1 MEKKLGIGFPWVNLE
16 ESRAAELLTRLR
28 KESPDV
34 YDGWELTVAR
44 YLRPR
49 FYARHAL
56 IEVRIARGDAIRV
69 RYLLDGDDAMLPL
82 EGRSDP
88 IHAANASEGL
98 VLNAETVLD
107 YLRFFVFF
115 LRGSD
120 GPFTLLE
127 AELELLPSEGEPV
140 TPELEEL
147 RSHVR
152 PLRIGGQD
160 GQGRFLVPATV
171 AYDGTMW
178 RTTLAVSTGGEVE
191 MIDEKDPV
199 ALGTCARPAMPVPR
213 RAGRRS
219 AGGDRRDDAGQAP
232 PEEEV
237 TDEAAPVRPPRPQ
250 ALEETVSDREITRAV
265 VSVLLADAVRER
277 LGNTLLKRFNSQTQA
292 DDPIAQLARFV
303 SGSHPIIVIES
314 DIPFVE
320 DIVAGLLE
328 PELGRKGKPAVDRA
342 KAVSGDDSRCF
353 LDLTGISA
361 GDYF

>member
-16 ESRAAELLTRLR
+16 ESRAAELLARLR

-49 FYARHAL
+49 FYASHAL
-56 IEVRIARGDAIRV
+56 IEVRIARGDVIRV

-147 RSHVR
+147 RSHIR

-199 ALGTCARPAMPVPR
+199 ALGTARVPQCPYLDAPAAEAPVAAEETTPVT
-213 RAGRRS
+213 
-219 AGGDRRDDAGQAP
+219 AP
-232 PEEEV
+232 PEEDA
-237 TDEAAPVRPPRPQ
+237 TDEAAPVRPAQTAGAGGNRLGSRDHACRGIGTARRRGARAGGQYAAQ
-250 ALEETVSDREITRAV
+250 ALQFANPGRRSDRAART
-265 VSVLLADAVRER
+265 LRER
-277 LGNTLLKRFNSQTQA
+277 LASNHRHRIG
-292 DDPIAQLARFV
+292 
-303 SGSHPIIVIES
+303 HPV
-314 DIPFVE
+314 
-320 DIVAGLLE
+320 
-328 PELGRKGKPAVDRA
+328 R
-342 KAVSGDDSRCF
+342 
-353 LDLTGISA
+353 
-361 GDYF
+361 

>member
-16 ESRAAELLTRLR
+16 ESRAAELLARLR

-127 AELELLPSEGEPV
+127 AELELLPSDGETV

-147 RSHVR
+147 RSHIR

-199 ALGTCARPAMPVPR
+199 ALGTALVPQCPYLDAPAAEAPATIAETTPSRRRRKKTQRMRPR
-213 RAGRRS
+213 RSGLP
-219 AGGDRRDDAGQAP
+219 DRRRWR
-232 PEEEV
+232 
-237 TDEAAPVRPPRPQ
+237 RPSRIARSRVPWYRYCSPTRCASGWAIRCSSASIRKPRP
-250 ALEETVSDREITRAV
+250 TIRSR
-265 VSVLLADAVRER
+265 S
-277 LGNTLLKRFNSQTQA
+277 
-292 DDPIAQLARFV
+292 
-303 SGSHPIIVIES
+303 SHAS
-314 DIPFVE
+314 
-320 DIVAGLLE
+320 
-328 PELGRKGKPAVDRA
+328 
-342 KAVSGDDSRCF
+342 
-353 LDLTGISA
+353 
-361 GDYF
+361 